1 MLNGTSVNI
10 SSQLILQEK
19 HLSKITA
26 SFDNNFEQI
35 IVNRRIKATKIEPK
49 TTLEKNLDEIKADH
63 VKIITSL
70 DKNISDIN
78 SN

>member
-1 MLNGTSVNI
+1 MLNDTQVKL
-10 SSQLILQEK
+10 SSEFIVQEK
-19 HLSKITA
+19 NISKITA